1 MSSIRNTKNR
11 IKSVQTTAK
20 VTKAMKSIAAMRLRR
35 YTQKTV
41 QLDRYVHQLYNSLA
55 SALSSLPID
64 SLPNVLKGNPSG
76 KILLVLIA
84 PSRGFCGGL
93 HRTAVGDCVKQLQA
107 QGVDI
112 ADANQIELIL
122 VNRPAKRAISRTGGY
137 VLAAFDGPY
146 KEIDT
151 YTALPISELVRSLWA
166 TGNYKSL
173 MISFA
178 KSNAAFRS
186 TVNLEQILPLQAKD
200 LKTDN
205 TPANVDGEI
214 SDLVDE
220 MLPLLLQAEVHY
232 GLLATQAAEEG
243 ARMVAMNQ
251 ATDNAKEL
259 EKKLNLI
266 YFRQRQAKITQ
277 EIAEIVGGS
286 L

>member
-35 YTQKTV
+35 YTQKTL
-41 QLDRYVHQLYNSLA
+41 QLEKYFHQLYNSLA
-55 SALSSLPID
+55 SALSSLPTD
-64 SLPNVLKGNPSG
+64 SLPSVIKGNPEG

-93 HRTAVGDCVKQLQA
+93 HRTAVGDCVKQLHA
-107 QGVDI
+107 QGIDI
-112 ADANQIELIL
+112 ANADQIELVL
-122 VNRPAKRAISRTGGY
+122 VNRPAKRAISRTGGQ
-137 VLAAFDGPY
+137 VLASFDGPY
-146 KEIDT
+146 KDIDT
-151 YTALPISELVRSLWA
+151 YTALPISELVRSLWLS
-166 TGNYKSL
+166 GKYKSL
-173 MISFA
+173 MISYA

-186 TVNLEQILPLQAKD
+186 TINLEQILPLQAKD
-200 LKTDN
+200 IESN
-205 TPANVDGEI
+205 TPANIDGSISNLVQEI
-214 SDLVDE
+214 
-220 MLPLLLQAEVHY
+220 LPLLLQAEIHY
-232 GLLATQAAEEG
+232 SLLSTQAAEEG

-259 EKKLNLI
+259 EKKLNLV